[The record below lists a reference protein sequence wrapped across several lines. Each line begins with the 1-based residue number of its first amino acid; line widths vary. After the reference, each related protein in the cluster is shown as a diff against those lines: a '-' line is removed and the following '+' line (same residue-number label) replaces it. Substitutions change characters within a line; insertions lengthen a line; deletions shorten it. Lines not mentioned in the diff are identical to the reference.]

1 MLTWQSRELRC
12 SKNHSPKIEAH
23 RLLATSLFLFL
34 SLSLSLALLI
44 LPSKPSNYYENAT
57 ALSSG
62 LRWGRFGRNLTRD
75 MDVGVTTA
83 KSILE
88 KPLKLL
94 TEEDISQLTRED
106 CRKFLKEKGFF
117 FFLSPFFSGLI
128 VFDGRIFL
136 TDFAEKNRT

>member
-1 MLTWQSRELRC
+1 
-12 SKNHSPKIEAH
+12 
-23 RLLATSLFLFL
+23 
-34 SLSLSLALLI
+34 
-44 LPSKPSNYYENAT
+44 
-57 ALSSG
+57 
-62 LRWGRFGRNLTRD
+62 